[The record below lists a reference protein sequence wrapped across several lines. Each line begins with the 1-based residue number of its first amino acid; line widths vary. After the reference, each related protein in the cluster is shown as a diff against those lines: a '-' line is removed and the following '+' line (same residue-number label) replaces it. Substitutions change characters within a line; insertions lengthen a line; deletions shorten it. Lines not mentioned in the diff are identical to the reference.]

1 MSTKTRTP
9 AAAKPAAAVSNP
21 TAQAVAANAP
31 LFALGAKAPRQ
42 GNTPQLGGVKSGL
55 GHGWVAAAKPM
66 PNSRAAA
73 VACLQGLGDTFTQAA
88 ALAALAAL
96 PKGTLGSG
104 SPRSYWA
111 AFVANGYIVAKQ

>member
-1 MSTKTRTP
+1 MATTKTRTP
-9 AAAKPAAAVSNP
+9 AAAVSSP
-21 TAQAVAANAP
+21 TAQAVAASAP
-31 LFALGAKAPRQ
+31 LYALGTKAPRQ
-42 GNTPQLGGVKSGL
+42 GTTPQLGGVKSGL
-55 GHGWVAAAKPM
+55 GHGWVAAAKPA

-73 VACLQGLGDTFTQAA
+73 VAALQALGDSFTQAQ

-111 AFVANGYIVAKQ
+111 AFVANGYIVAQQ